1 MANPGQAPGSAEYLG
16 EPRDSNIH
24 IDLISYTPDSV
35 RALDDVTA
43 SEAFG
48 ARREG
53 GISWVD
59 VDGIHDA
66 DMVKRV
72 GERFRIHPLSVEDV
86 LNPDGRPKAEY
97 YPNYIYVVLRM
108 VTVDKDD
115 DELDTEQVSLFL
127 GKDFVLTFQERD
139 GDVFGPVRRRLR
151 DPNTRLR
158 QHGTDFLAYSI
169 LDAVVDSY
177 FGVLESLENQVDDL
191 DVLEATELPED
202 TPAQLHKI
210 KRQLRRLRLSLRPLR
225 EAVAALA
232 RSPDEWI
239 KPATLPYLRD
249 LSDNLAEEVETID
262 LLRETCQSLLDLYN
276 AGQTARTNEEMRVLT
291 VIATIFI
298 PLTFITGLYGM
309 NFDNMPELHNR
320 FGYPIALGLMLATSA
335 TLLGYFRYKRWL

>member
-24 IDLISYTPDSV
+24 IDLIAYTPDTV
-35 RALDDVTA
+35 TALDDVSA
-43 SEAFG
+43 LQAWSALG
-48 ARREG
+48 DEG
-53 GISWVD
+53 IAWVD

-66 DMVKRV
+66 DMVKHV
-72 GERFRIHPLSVEDV
+72 AGRFQIHPLSVEDV
-86 LNPDGRPKAEY
+86 LNPEGRPKAEY

-108 VTVDKDD
+108 VTRDPHD
-115 DELDTEQVSLFL
+115 DELDTEQVSLFM

-139 GDVFGPVRRRLR
+139 GDVFGPVRKRLR

-158 QHGTDFLAYSI
+158 QNGTDFLAYSI

-177 FGVLESLENQVDDL
+177 FGVLAGLEQQVDSL
-191 DVLEATELPED
+191 DKLEAIDLPED
-202 TPAQLHKI
+202 TPVRLHRI
-210 KRQLRRLRLSLRPLR
+210 QRQLRRLRQSLRPIR

-232 RSPDEWI
+232 RSPEEWI
-239 KPATLPYLRD
+239 RPGTQPYLRD

-276 AGQTARTNEEMRVLT
+276 AGQTQRTNDEMRVLT

-309 NFDNMPELHNR
+309 NFDNMPELHNQY
-320 FGYPIALGLMLATSA
+320 GYPFALALMVMTSA
-335 TLLGYFRYKRWL
+335 GLLGYFRYKRWL

>member
-1 MANPGQAPGSAEYLG
+1 MVNPGQAPGSADYLG
-16 EPRDSNIH
+16 EPRDSNVH
-24 IDLISYTPDSV
+24 INVISYTSNLV
-35 RALDDVTA
+35 RTLDDVSA
-43 SEAFG
+43 LQALG
-48 ARREG
+48 ARSEG

-66 DMVKRV
+66 AMVKRI
-72 GERFRIHPLSVEDV
+72 GKRFQIHPLSVEDV
-86 LNPDGRPKAEY
+86 LNPEGRPKAEY

-108 VTVDKDD
+108 VTKDPNG

-139 GDVFGPVRRRLR
+139 GDVFGPVRQRLE
-151 DPNTRLR
+151 DSNTRLR
-158 QHGTDFLAYSI
+158 QNGTDFLAYSI

-177 FGVLESLENQVDDL
+177 FGVLGELEKQVDAL
-191 DVLEATELPED
+191 DVLEPGDLPVD
-202 TPAQLHKI
+202 TPLRLHKI
-210 KRQLRRLRLSLRPLR
+210 QRQLRRLRLSLRPLR

-249 LSDNLAEEVETID
+249 LSDNLAEEVETIE

-276 AGQTARTNEEMRVLT
+276 AGQTQRTNDEMRVLT

-309 NFDNMPELHNR
+309 NFDNMPELHSR
-320 FGYPIALGLMLATSA
+320 YGYYIALGLMVMTSA
-335 TLLGYFRYKRWL
+335 GLLGYFRYKRWL

>member
-16 EPRDSNIH
+16 EPKDSNIH
-24 IDLISYTPDSV
+24 IDVIAYTADSV
-35 RALDDVTA
+35 EALDDVTA
-43 SEAFG
+43 LEASR
-48 ARREG
+48 ASAEP
-53 GISWVD
+53 GITWVD

-66 DMVKRV
+66 DMVKRI
-72 GERFRIHPLSVEDV
+72 GHRFQIHPLSVEDV
-86 LNPDGRPKAEY
+86 LNPEGRPKAEY

-108 VTVDKDD
+108 VTRDPDD
-115 DELDTEQVSLFL
+115 DELDSEQVSLFL
-127 GKDFVLTFQERD
+127 GKDFVLTFQEHD
-139 GDVFGPVRRRLR
+139 GDVFGPVRKRLR

-158 QHGTDFLAYSI
+158 QQGTDFLAYSI

-177 FGVLESLENQVDDL
+177 FGVLEDLESQVDAL
-191 DVLEATELPED
+191 DMLEANDLPAD
-202 TPAQLHKI
+202 TPVLLHKI
-210 KRQLRRLRLSLRPLR
+210 KRQLRRLRQALRPLR

-232 RSPDEWI
+232 RSQDEWI

-276 AGQTARTNEEMRVLT
+276 AGQTQRTNDEMRVLT

-309 NFDNMPELHNR
+309 NFDNMPELHNQY
-320 FGYPIALGLMLATSA
+320 GYPIALGLMVLTSA
-335 TLLGYFRYKRWL
+335 ALLGYFRYKRWL

>member
-24 IDLISYTPDSV
+24 IDVIAYTPDSV
-35 RALDDVTA
+35 RSLDDVTA
-43 SEAFG
+43 REAFG
-48 ARREG
+48 ARESG

-66 DMVKRV
+66 QMVKRV
-72 GERFRIHPLSVEDV
+72 GERFKIHPLSVEDV
-86 LNPDGRPKAEY
+86 LNPEGRPKAEY

-108 VTVDKDD
+108 VIRDQGEE
-115 DELDTEQVSLFL
+115 ELDTEQVSLFL
-127 GKDFVLTFQERD
+127 GQDFVLTFQERD
-139 GDVFGPVRRRLR
+139 GDVFGPVRKRLG

-177 FGVLESLENQVDDL
+177 FGVLAGLENQVDAL
-191 DVLEATELPED
+191 DILEPPDLPED
-202 TPAQLHKI
+202 TPLQLHRI
-210 KRQLRRLRLSLRPLR
+210 KRQLRLLRQSIRPLR
-225 EAVAALA
+225 EAVSALA
-232 RSPDEWI
+232 RSPGEWI

-276 AGQTARTNEEMRVLT
+276 AGQTQRTNDEMRVLT

-320 FGYPIALGLMLATSA
+320 YGYPSALALMLLTSA
-335 TLLGYFRYKRWL
+335 ALLGYFRYKRWL